1 MLLMGQSEYIGTSI
15 SSSSYYEKLKNYMF
29 GNPCTF
35 APQVLA
41 AANSNMTAC
50 MNGFNRT
57 LSLGITTFLRAV
69 HPTVENYINLRT
81 NLTVPQ
87 LNDVTTTL
95 TIVAYY
101 VTDAINTWAAE
112 FTQQVVAYERLDTM
126 LCLIAAG
133 VILLLHVVFC
143 EKFLFYFLESDYK
156 FIREVFDKMVPNFII
171 SVEKVIRQKFIME
184 GIINQG

>member
-1 MLLMGQSEYIGTSI
+1 
-15 SSSSYYEKLKNYMF
+15 MF

-35 APQVLA
+35 APQVLT

-57 LSLGITTFLRAV
+57 LSQGITTFLRAV
-69 HPTVENYINLRT
+69 HATVDNYINLRI
-81 NLTVPQ
+81 NLTVAQ

-101 VTDAINTWAAE
+101 ITDAITTWAGE
-112 FTQQVVAYERLDTM
+112 FSSQVETYERLDTL
-126 LCLIAAG
+126 LCMVAAG
-133 VILLLHVVFC
+133 VVILLHLIFC
-143 EKFLFYFLESDYK
+143 EKFLFYFLERDYH

-171 SVEKVIRQKFIME
+171 SV
-184 GIINQG
+184 